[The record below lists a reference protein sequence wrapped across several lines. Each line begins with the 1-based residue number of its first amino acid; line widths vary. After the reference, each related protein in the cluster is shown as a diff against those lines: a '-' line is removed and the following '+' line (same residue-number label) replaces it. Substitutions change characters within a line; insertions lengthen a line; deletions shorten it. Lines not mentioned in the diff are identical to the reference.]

1 MFTLEVRDTASE
13 ALAKMPDR
21 LRMALAEKAGSL
33 AAALEARVRQ
43 KLEGGVLNMRSGA
56 LARAIV
62 TTITEASGD
71 VTVDVAVA
79 GDIKYAAIHEFG
91 GVIPPHEI
99 VPDKA
104 KALAFLVGGKQAFAE
119 RVNLPAITMP
129 ERSYLRSSL
138 AEMTDT
144 IREELS
150 EAVTEAVK

>member
-144 IREELS
+144 IREDLS